1 MKNIS
6 EYIDSGVIE
15 SYVLGMADDRESLE
29 LEEMCLLYPEVK
41 KAVNQFEIALEQT
54 ALAAAVD
61 PDPIIKPLLMAT
73 LNYMDRL
80 EKGEPMSFPPMLNDT
95 SIIGDY
101 QQWLDRNDMVI
112 TKDFKDVY
120 ARIIGFTPEVT
131 TAIVW
136 IESMAPAE
144 VHDNEYE
151 KFLIVEGSC
160 DIVIENETHSLVPGN
175 YLSIPLHK
183 DHRVLVTSKIP
194 CKVILQRVAA

>member
-15 SYVLGMADDRESLE
+15 NYVLGMADSNESAK
-29 LEEMCLLYPEVK
+29 LEEMCLLHPEVK
-41 KAVNQFEIALEQT
+41 EALVQFEIALEQK
-54 ALAAAVD
+54 ALAAAIE

-73 LNYMDRL
+73 LNYIDRL
-80 EKGEPMSFPPMLNDT
+80 EKGEPLSFPPML
-95 SIIGDY
+95 SEKSKISDY
-101 QQWLDRNDMVI
+101 AVWLERDDMVI
-112 TKDFKDVY
+112 SKSFKDVY
-120 ARIIGFTPEVT
+120 ARLIAHTPEVT

-136 IESMAPAE
+136 IENMAPAE

-160 DIVIENETHSLVPGN
+160 NIVIENETHSLVPGS

-183 DHRVLVTSKIP
+183 NHKVVVTSRIP